1 MEIIILKTTIASKD
15 HTGTQCFQYLQGE
28 IYDIYDELAKVFL
41 KEGWGKLAIDEIDE
55 YEDKAIDEYEDY
67 EDKAIDE
74 YEDKAIDNL
83 ENKQFKTKKVNKNA
97 E

>member
-15 HTGTQCFQYLQGE
+15 YTGTQCFQYLQGE

-41 KEGWGKLAIDEIDE
+41 KEGWGE
-55 YEDKAIDEYEDY
+55 KAIDNLEN
-67 EDKAIDE
+67 
-74 YEDKAIDNL
+74 KAIDNL

>member
-15 HTGTQCFQYLQGE
+15 YTGTQCFQYLQGE
-28 IYDIYDELAKVFL
+28 IYDIYDDLAKVFL
-41 KEGWGKLAIDEIDE
+41 KEGWGKLAIDED
-55 YEDKAIDEYEDY
+55 EDY

>member
-15 HTGTQCFQYLQGE
+15 HTGTQCFQYLQDE

-55 YEDKAIDEYEDY
+55 YEDKAIDEYED
-67 EDKAIDE
+67 
-74 YEDKAIDNL
+74 KAIDNL

>member
-15 HTGTQCFQYLQGE
+15 YTGTQCFQYLEGE
-28 IYDIYDELAKVFL
+28 IYDIYDELAEVFL
-41 KEGWGKLAIDEIDE
+41 KEGWGKLAIDEDE
-55 YEDKAIDEYEDY
+55 YEDKAIDE
-67 EDKAIDE
+67 DE

>member
-15 HTGTQCFQYLQGE
+15 YTGTQCFQYLQGE

-41 KEGWGKLAIDEIDE
+41 KEGWGKL
-55 YEDKAIDEYEDY
+55 AIDEYEDY

>member
-15 HTGTQCFQYLQGE
+15 YTGTQCFQYLQGE

-41 KEGWGKLAIDEIDE
+41 KEGWGKLAIEED
-55 YEDKAIDEYEDY
+55 EDKAIE
-67 EDKAIDE
+67 E

>member
-15 HTGTQCFQYLQGE
+15 YTGTQCFQYLQGE

-55 YEDKAIDEYEDY
+55 D

>member
-28 IYDIYDELAKVFL
+28 IYDIYDELAEVFL
-41 KEGWGKLAIDEIDE
+41 KEGWGKLVIDE
-55 YEDKAIDEYEDY
+55 Y

>member
-15 HTGTQCFQYLQGE
+15 YTGTQCFQYLQGE

-55 YEDKAIDEYEDY
+55 YEDKAIDEYED
-67 EDKAIDE
+67 
-74 YEDKAIDNL
+74 KAIDNL

>member
-1 MEIIILKTTIASKD
+1 MEIRILKTTIASKD

-41 KEGWGKLAIDEIDE
+41 KEGWGKLVIDED
-55 YEDKAIDEYEDY
+55 EDY

-97 E
+97 Q

>member
-15 HTGTQCFQYLQGE
+15 YTGTQCFQYLQGE

-41 KEGWGKLAIDEIDE
+41 KEGWGKLAIDED
-55 YEDKAIDEYEDY
+55 

>member
-15 HTGTQCFQYLQGE
+15 NTGTQCFEYLQGE
-28 IYDIYDELAKVFL
+28 IYDIYDELAEVFL
-41 KEGWGKLAIDEIDE
+41 KEGWGKLAIDED
-55 YEDKAIDEYEDY
+55 EDKAIDEYEY
-67 EDKAIDE
+67 E

>member
-15 HTGTQCFQYLQGE
+15 YTGTQCFQYLQGE

-41 KEGWGKLAIDEIDE
+41 KEGWGKLVIDED
-55 YEDKAIDEYEDY
+55 EDY

>member
-15 HTGTQCFQYLQGE
+15 YTGTQCFQYLEGE

-41 KEGWGKLAIDEIDE
+41 KEGWGKLVIDED
-55 YEDKAIDEYEDY
+55 EDY

>member
-1 MEIIILKTTIASKD
+1 MEIKVLKTTIASKNQ
-15 HTGTQCFQYLQGE
+15 TGTQCFEYLQDE
-28 IYDIYDELAKVFL
+28 IYDIYDELAEVFL
-41 KEGWGKLAIDEIDE
+41 KEGWGEL
-55 YEDKAIDEYEDY
+55 
-67 EDKAIDE
+67 AIDE